1 MKNPATAPA
10 LEDWGYALCKECGR
24 AFDLLDA
31 EDAEDWYHGHDC
43 EAS

>member
-10 LEDWGYALCKECGR
+10 PEDWGYARCKECGR

-31 EDAEDWYHGHDC
+31 EDAEEWHHGHDC